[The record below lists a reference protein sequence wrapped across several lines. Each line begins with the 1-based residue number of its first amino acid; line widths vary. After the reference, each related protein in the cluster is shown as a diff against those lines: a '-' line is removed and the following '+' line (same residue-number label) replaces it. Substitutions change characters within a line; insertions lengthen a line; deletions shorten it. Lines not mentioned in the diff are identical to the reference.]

1 MINNSVTIDI
11 NKISQSKE
19 WKQKRFDMIDN
30 LYKKANENRIDF
42 WNEQAEHLSWQ
53 TKWQTT
59 MEWKA
64 SIF

>member
-30 LYKKANENRIDF
+30 LYKKSQRKSNRF
-42 WNEQAEHLSWQ
+42 LE
-53 TKWQTT
+53 
-59 MEWKA
+59 
-64 SIF
+64 